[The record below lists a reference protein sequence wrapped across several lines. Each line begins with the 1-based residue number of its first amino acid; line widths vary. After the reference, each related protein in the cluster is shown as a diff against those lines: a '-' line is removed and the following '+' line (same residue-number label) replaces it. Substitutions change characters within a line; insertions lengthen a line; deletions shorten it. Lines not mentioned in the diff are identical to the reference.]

1 MIFVKLNRKINVFNN
16 EKLMSMSSISKLR
29 IENAMIGQD
38 SVKSMIVAINEITD
52 SNHNI
57 MNEVMKSNKEISE
70 IISMITEIGNKIK
83 IINDIVFQSKLLA
96 FNAAEEAARVGE
108 EGKGFV
114 FVAEEMGHL
123 AQISEDAAI
132 EITEM
137 LKESFKIVEEI
148 VNCRKLKVEN
158 LTSDGKIKVEI
169 GIKIAQDCGE
179 MLDDIFNNITF
190 DANLAKD

>member
-148 VNCRKLKVEN
+148 VNCTKLKVEN